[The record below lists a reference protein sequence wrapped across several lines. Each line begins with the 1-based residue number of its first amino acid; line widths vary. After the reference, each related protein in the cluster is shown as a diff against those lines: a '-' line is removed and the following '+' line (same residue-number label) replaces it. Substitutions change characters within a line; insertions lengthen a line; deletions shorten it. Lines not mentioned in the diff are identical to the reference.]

1 MFGQIRH
8 TIDEKGRLTIPAHF
22 RPELAQGAIVTKGF
36 DPCLTLY
43 PIPTWEALAQKVNAL
58 PITDRLARDFRRF
71 VFGSASEV
79 ALDRQ
84 GRVLIPV
91 YLREYA
97 FLGGEAT
104 VVGNYTYLEIWNP
117 ERWQAARQGVEDSEK
132 NTEYWARLQI

>member
-1 MFGQIRH
+1 MFGQICH

-36 DPCLTLY
+36 DICLTLY

-84 GRVLIPV
+84 GRVLIPA

-97 FLGGEAT
+97 FLDGEAT
-104 VVGNYTYLEIWNP
+104 VVGNNTYIEIWNP